1 MKARSVRNFKETLE
15 MRSHL
20 LKRVQGH
27 RYFPMALI
35 VAIVLA
41 AACVHVWQ
49 RVMVIGLVK
58 EVSQLQK
65 ENRRLVDD
73 TQKIQ
78 SDIASLCMAARIE
91 RYAADSLGMCPV
103 PVDRLYTLVPE
114 ASRNVPSDD
123 LATML
128 SSIKRVARYLPVLTE
143 AQAGASEL
151 QPIRFEPEI
160 EQGEGE

>member
-1 MKARSVRNFKETLE
+1 MKQRSVRNFKETLE
-15 MRSHL
+15 MRSQL
-20 LKRVQGH
+20 FKRLQGH

-35 VAIVLA
+35 VAVVLG

-58 EVSQLQK
+58 EVSQLEK

-73 TQKIQ
+73 TQKVQ
-78 SDIASLCMAARIE
+78 TDIAALSMSARIE
-91 RYAADSLGMCPV
+91 RYATDSLRMRPV

-114 ASRNVPSDD
+114 ASRRAPSDD

-128 SSIKRVARYLPVLTE
+128 SSIKRVAKYLPVLTE

-151 QPIRFEPEI
+151 QPIKFEPEL
-160 EQGEGE
+160 ETGGTE

>member
-1 MKARSVRNFKETLE
+1 MRAHSVRNFKETLE
-15 MRSHL
+15 MRSQL
-20 LKRVQGH
+20 LKRLQGH
-27 RYFPMALI
+27 RYFPMAII
-35 VAIVLA
+35 VAVVLA

-65 ENRRLVDD
+65 ENRGLVDD

-78 SDIASLCMAARIE
+78 SHIASLCMSGRIE
-91 RYAADSLGMCPV
+91 RYAADSLGMHAV
-103 PVDRLYTLVPE
+103 PVDHLYTLVPE
-114 ASRNVPSDD
+114 ASRSAPSND

-143 AQAGASEL
+143 AQAGAAEL
-151 QPIRFEPEI
+151 QPIKFEPET
-160 EQGEGE
+160 ETGGTE

>member
-1 MKARSVRNFKETLE
+1 MKSRSVRNFKETLE

-20 LKRVQGH
+20 FKRLQGH
-27 RYFPMALI
+27 RYFPIALI
-35 VAIVLA
+35 TSVVLI

-65 ENRRLVDD
+65 QNYRMVDD

-78 SDIASLCMAARIE
+78 SEIASLCMSARIE
-91 RYAADSLGMCPV
+91 RYAADSLGMHPV
-103 PVDRLYTLVPE
+103 PVDHLYTLVPE
-114 ASRNVPSDD
+114 ASRSAPSDE

-128 SSIKRVARYLPVLTE
+128 SSIKRVARFLPVLTE
-143 AQAGASEL
+143 AQAGATEL
-151 QPIRFEPEI
+151 RPIKFEPVI
-160 EQGEGE
+160 QEGGTE